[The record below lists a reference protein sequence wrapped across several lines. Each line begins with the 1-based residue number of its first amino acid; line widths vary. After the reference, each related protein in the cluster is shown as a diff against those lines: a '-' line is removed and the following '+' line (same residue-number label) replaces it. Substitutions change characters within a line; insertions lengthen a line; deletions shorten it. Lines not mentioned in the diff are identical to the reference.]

1 MPFTFPDAYGQN
13 CYLVPIDAALV
24 PLVAGALKLF
34 EQRSIWESEE
44 DYQAGYNAFAELQ
57 VCMTGRCIADLVE
70 AQERTYRLLDR
81 ALNGTAYVATPD
93 PIDPLMNPP
102 TITPAIPDVPPT
114 TALSPGL
121 LARFERHLRLL
132 DNLSTG
138 RNYFLDA
145 QNPGEPDLDNLVGLR
160 ETVTAMQG
168 ILNAGWFGIGG
179 QPATLADVVR
189 ALRIGGGTQK
199 DSVLATISQILGSG
213 GSTAVIFNA
222 VQDLFGDTVDLAAD
236 GAMIGVLIASSM
248 AAAATSGFQ
257 TAAIDALNVKLDKL
271 LLAVRGAADP
281 TDNILLAMRGDVPA
295 TAERNLAA
303 FVDELE
309 PILIAIGEQ
318 LT

>member
-1 MPFTFPDAYGQN
+1 MRYTFPQAYGQC

-24 PLVAGALKLF
+24 PLVAGALRLF
-34 EQRSIWESEE
+34 EERGIWVTDE
-44 DYQAGYNAFAELQ
+44 DYELGYNAFAELQ
-57 VCMTGRCIADLVE
+57 VCMTGRCIQDLVE

-93 PIDPLMNPP
+93 PVDPVLNPP

-114 TALSPGL
+114 TALAPGL
-121 LARFERHLRLL
+121 LARNERLLRLV

-138 RNYFLDA
+138 RNYGFDV
-145 QNPGEPDLDNLVGLR
+145 QNPGEPELDNLVGLR
-160 ETVTAMQG
+160 ETVTALQG

-213 GSTAVIFNA
+213 GATATIFGA
-222 VQDLFGDTVDLAAD
+222 VEDLFADTVDLAAD

-257 TAAIDALNVKLDKL
+257 TAAIDALGQKLDKV
-271 LLAVRGAADP
+271 LLALRGAADP
-281 TDNILLAMRGDVPA
+281 TDNILLALRGDEAA

-303 FVDELE
+303 FADEIE
-309 PILIAIGEQ
+309 PILVAIGEQ